1 MSSLVAIQKEMESLI
16 TLQSGA
22 AANQTQLNDK
32 FKALWASI
40 VKLEKEDDVESGMCG
55 LIDLLVNEDMS
66 VVTSRQQLTE
76 LVNSL
81 QQLSSVDVVKGVGL
95 YALDRMQPRVL
106 SFEDQVASLRQYMAT
121 VYEKEHNWRQA
132 ASILV
137 GIKFDGQKKYAAD
150 YKMETYLQIARLYL
164 EDDDPV
170 EAESY
175 INRSGLLCHD
185 VKDEKLN
192 ILYKMCYARVQDYRR
207 KFVDAA
213 QRYIE
218 LSFKNMVL
226 PQERLNALKLAI
238 ACAILAGAGQQRSRI
253 LATLYK
259 DERSQ
264 QLPSFPILEKMY
276 LERIIKRGDDLN
288 EFENSLQPHQKAL
301 TADKMTIMESAAIE
315 HNLLSASKLYVN
327 ISFDELA
334 ALLGVSAE
342 NAEKFASQMIS
353 EGRMEGSIDQLA
365 RFVHFETSSQTELW
379 DQQIRQVCSQVNDIV
394 NRIATSHPE
403 WTANALDSQMT

>member
-1 MSSLVAIQKEMESLI
+1 MPTLSDIQAEIGALSSRQ
-16 TLQSGA
+16 TT
-22 AANQTQLNDK
+22 NQTQLADK
-32 FKALWASI
+32 FKGIWPEILKLTSHDDIETSLCALVDI
-40 VKLEKEDDVESGMCG
+40 
-55 LIDLLVNEDMS
+55 LVNEDMS
-66 VVTSRQQLTE
+66 VVTSRQQLSE
-76 LVNSL
+76 LVNCL
-81 QQLSSVDVVKGVGL
+81 QAVDNVLIVKSVGL
-95 YALDRMQPRVL
+95 YALEKMQPRVL
-106 SFEDQVASLRQYMAT
+106 SFEDQVASLRQHLASI
-121 VYEKEHNWRQA
+121 YEKEHNWRQA

-137 GIKFDGQKKYAAD
+137 GIKFDGQKKYTSE
-150 YKMETYLQIARLYL
+150 YKMETYLKIARLYL

-185 VKDEKLN
+185 VKNEKLN
-192 ILYKMCYARVQDYRR
+192 ILYKVCYARVQDYRR

-218 LSFKNMVL
+218 ISFKTIVD
-226 PQERLNALKLAI
+226 PSERIEALKMAI

-264 QLPSFPILEKMY
+264 QVASFPILEKMY
-276 LERIIKRGDDLN
+276 LERIIKRGDDLKD
-288 EFENSLQPHQKAL
+288 FENSLQAHQKAL
-301 TADKMTIMESAAIE
+301 TADNITILESAVIE

-327 ISFDELA
+327 ISFDELG

-365 RFVHFETSSQTELW
+365 RFVHFETSSQTQLW

-394 NRIATSHPE
+394 NRIATAHPE